1 MAVRKS
7 TRRQKD
13 HTEMAIDHKIWFV
26 FLRMI
31 VVRKHIEVFLFN
43 CKLIR
48 FWILHPNWDRLNLFI
63 FYVPRFA
70 YLERQ
75 F

>member
-7 TRRQKD
+7 TRHQKD

-31 VVRKHIEVFLFN
+31 VVRKHIEVFPIQLQIN
-43 CKLIR
+43 
-48 FWILHPNWDRLNLFI
+48 
-63 FYVPRFA
+63 
-70 YLERQ
+70 
-75 F
+75 

>member
-13 HTEMAIDHKIWFV
+13 HTEMAIDHKILFV

-31 VVRKHIEVFLFN
+31 VVRKHIEVFPIQLQVN
-43 CKLIR
+43 
-48 FWILHPNWDRLNLFI
+48 
-63 FYVPRFA
+63 
-70 YLERQ
+70 
-75 F
+75 

>member
-13 HTEMAIDHKIWFV
+13 HTEMAIYHKILFV

-31 VVRKHIEVFLFN
+31 VVRKHIEVFP
-43 CKLIR
+43 IQ
-48 FWILHPNWDRLNLFI
+48 
-63 FYVPRFA
+63 
-70 YLERQ
+70 RQ
-75 F
+75 VN